1 MWPKCTRSGLA
12 GFLFFTLTA
21 LSAFG
26 QEGVRDLPA
35 AQLFDPAD
43 IRPYGDW
50 EAPKEGFFFT
60 FDGIWWTISAP
71 KRTTVGSPG
80 DTALVYYGPAQT
92 DAVIQGN
99 NFDTGDFRAKQT
111 EEIA

>member
-12 GFLFFTLTA
+12 GFLFLTLTA

-35 AQLFDPAD
+35 LQLFDPAD

-50 EAPKEGFFFT
+50 EMPKEGFFFT
-60 FDGIWWTISAP
+60 FDGIWWTIPAP
-71 KRTTVGSPG
+71 EENVHRRTRCHQSCLLWPDDKR
-80 DTALVYYGPAQT
+80 
-92 DAVIQGN
+92 
-99 NFDTGDFRAKQT
+99 
-111 EEIA
+111 